1 MLANVTVADVFRPC
15 ERKLA
20 WLYDAALIIGGS
32 FLIGLCAQLAIPIG
46 PVPITAQTF
55 AVLMIGALFGNWRG
69 SLCVLMYIIEG
80 LAGLPVFALGRS
92 GFAVMLSPTGGYLV
106 GFIAAAYVTGLL
118 AQSRWDRRF
127 TTTVLA
133 MTLGSTVMYA
143 FGLSWLC
150 CLMGFSSTVLSVG
163 LYPFIVGDILKIVL
177 AAVVLPAGWKLLGML
192 NLSVGNNSSR
202 SNH

>member
-1 MLANVTVADVFRPC
+1 MLTNVTVADVFRPC
-15 ERKLA
+15 GRKLA
-20 WLYDAALIIGGS
+20 WLYDATLIIGGS
-32 FLIGLCAQLAIPIG
+32 FLIGLCAQLAIPIS

-55 AVLMIGALFGNWRG
+55 AVLMAGALLGSQRG

-92 GFAVMLSPTGGYLV
+92 GFAVLLGSTGGFLI
-106 GFIAAAYVTGLL
+106 GFVTAAYVTGLL
-118 AQSRWDRRF
+118 AQNQWDRRF

-133 MTLGSTVMYA
+133 MTLGSAVMYA
-143 FGLSWLC
+143 FGLGCLC

-177 AAVVLPAGWKLLGML
+177 AAVVLPAGWKLLRIL
-192 NLSVGNNSSR
+192 NFSAGNNSGQG
-202 SNH
+202 NY

>member
-15 ERKLA
+15 GEKLA
-20 WLYDAALIIGGS
+20 WLYDATLIIGGS
-32 FLIGLCAQLAIPIG
+32 FLIGLCAQLAIPLW

-55 AVLMIGALFGNWRG
+55 AVLMIGALFGSRRG
-69 SLCVLMYIIEG
+69 SLCVLVYVLEG

-92 GFAVMLSPTGGYLV
+92 GFAVLLSPTGGYLV
-106 GFIAAAYVTGLL
+106 GFVAAAYITGAL

-133 MTLGSTVMYA
+133 MTLGSAGMYA
-143 FGLSWLC
+143 FGLAWLC
-150 CLMGFSSTVLSVG
+150 CLMGVNRTVLTVG

-177 AAVVLPAGWKLLGML
+177 AAVVLPAGWKLLGMP
-192 NLSVGNNSSR
+192 NLSAGNNSGQSG
-202 SNH
+202 H